1 MGLTKT
7 TAAAYLLV
15 FSALSGAEV
24 TTTSA
29 GTGTS
34 TKAIHSITTTTT
46 TTSSRTITHTS
57 ATSPAGKSSTTSSSH
72 VSGVTHIP
80 DTSIILSIVPV
91 RTPQN
96 NVFDSDSF
104 DDSYE
109 DSEGTPIFIN
119 ATLPTLQTPSCADAS
134 PFNLTSGRLSY
145 HGKYL
150 STIADVVYQ
159 PLTTTSFAHVNP
171 REGAREIDTGFSVED
186 GFLRWL
192 DSAFYGG
199 RARYCRIMGKEE
211 GGRGMG
217 VVNAVFHINKTWPK
231 GCEEVDV
238 RVYKVSDCKDGKLV
252 EKTRIGEGEGGEA
265 RTTGVASATTGAA
278 GWDEL

>member
-7 TAAAYLLV
+7 TTAAYLLA

-29 GTGTS
+29 GTGTP

-57 ATSPAGKSSTTSSSH
+57 ATSPAGKSSTTSSH
-72 VSGVTHIP
+72 VPGVTHIP
-80 DTSIILSIVPV
+80 DTSIFLSIVPA
-91 RTPQN
+91 RSSHDPLDN
-96 NVFDSDSF
+96 FESI
-104 DDSYE
+104 
-109 DSEGTPIFIN
+109 PIFIN
-119 ATLPTLQTPSCADAS
+119 ATLPTLQTPSCDNAS
-134 PFNLTSGRLSY
+134 PFNLTSGRLSH

-186 GFLRWL
+186 GFLRWY

-199 RARYCRIMGKEE
+199 RARYCRIKGKEE
-211 GGRGMG
+211 GGMGMG
-217 VVNAVFHINKTWPK
+217 VVNAVFHISKTWPK

-238 RVYKVSDCKDGKLV
+238 RVYRTSECRDGKVV
-252 EKTRIGEGEGGEA
+252 EGTRIGEGEGGEA